1 MPQYAKLLFMHLL
14 ISYIKQYKSILI
26 VALVL
31 ATINQVFSLLDP
43 LIFRFT
49 IDKFASNPSAYT
61 LTDYLVGAG
70 ILILASVG
78 VAFVS
83 RVAKNY
89 QDYYTTVM
97 IQRIGTALY
106 TDTLAHAFSL
116 PFSVFEDER
125 SGALLEKLNKA
136 RQDVEK
142 SITSFIGTVFFSLI
156 GIIFVLIYSFFT
168 HWSIAVAFILMIPL
182 IGTLTFTLGKKIKE
196 LQTEIVKERS
206 ALAGSSTDTI
216 RNVELVKSLGLES
229 QEVTRLREVSNKI
242 LELELSKVKYVRM
255 LSFIQ
260 GTVLNLLRT
269 ILIFLMMYLVFQNAL
284 SVGQLFSVMLYSF
297 YVFGPLYE
305 LGTVATNYYEAKASL
320 LNVSAFLDKI
330 PDYEPENPKKL
341 ETITHIQADNISFRY
356 KTRDTDALT
365 NIVFEAKKGETIA
378 FVGPSGSGKSTIVKL
393 LTRLYMPD
401 TGMLSIN
408 DTDYKL
414 LGGSALRQRI
424 GLVTQETQLFA
435 GTIGE
440 NLRFAKSDV
449 TDEEANQALREAQA
463 FAIIERTGEG
473 LDTRIGEGGV
483 KLSGGER
490 QRLAIAR
497 ALIRKPEVLI
507 FDEATSALDSITEHA
522 VSETIRQIGSVSGI
536 KPIQILIAH
545 RLSTVSHADRIY
557 VLEKGQIVE
566 SGTHNELLKKGGLY
580 HALWREQGGK

>member
-1 MPQYAKLLFMHLL
+1 MHLL

-26 VALVL
+26 VALIL

-49 IDKFASNPSAYT
+49 IDTFASHPGGYT
-61 LTDYLVGAG
+61 LSAYLVGAG
-70 ILILASVG
+70 VLILGSMG

-83 RVAKNY
+83 RVAKNF

-97 IQRIGTALY
+97 IQCIGTALY

-168 HWSIAVAFILMIPL
+168 HWSIGVAFMLMIPL

-196 LQTEIVKERS
+196 LQAEIVKERS
-206 ALAGSSTDTI
+206 ALAGSSTETI
-216 RNVELVKSLGLES
+216 RNVELVKSLGLEA
-229 QEVTRLREVSNKI
+229 QEVTRLRDVSNKI

-260 GTVLNLLRT
+260 GTVLNVLRMV
-269 ILIFLMMYLVFQNAL
+269 LIFLMMYLVYQHAL

-297 YVFGPLYE
+297 YVFSPLYE

-330 PDYEPENPKKL
+330 PDYEPEDPKKID
-341 ETITHIQADNISFRY
+341 TITHIEAKDISFRY

-378 FVGPSGSGKSTIVKL
+378 FVGSSGSGKSTIVKL

-401 TGMLSIN
+401 AGILSIN

-449 TDEEANQALREAQA
+449 TDEQANQALSEAQA
-463 FAIIERTGEG
+463 LTIIERTGEG

-566 SGTHNELLKKGGLY
+566 SGSHNELLEKDGLY
-580 HALWREQGGK
+580 RALWREQGGK